1 MCGILGISSTYR
13 LIPSVTQ
20 LFQGL
25 RLLQN
30 RGYDSAG
37 IAMIKHDASQIVCH
51 KYASTTSNNSID
63 LLEQH
68 LNEELLLC
76 HTGIAHTRWATHG
89 GKTDQNA
96 HPHQSGKFAIVHNGI
111 IENHAHLREFL
122 ISQGYVFASQ
132 TDSEVIAHL
141 LSYFDTKNPNQFV
154 QTIRAV
160 MERLEGTYAIAMIC
174 VSDPQCVFAFCHGS
188 PMVIGIDKTRNISMV
203 ASESL
208 GFGNNDMECTCLPD
222 GGIAVLNNGSLSL
235 HQLYTDVPL
244 TVTSSR
250 LSLDSPIEM
259 DFDRQR
265 FNSWLE
271 KEIAE
276 QPESIQRALN
286 NGGRL
291 LNNHA
296 VKLGGLERHTVE
308 LRRLQHLVLL
318 GCGTSYYAGM
328 FALSYFRQLCG
339 FTTVTLFDGAEFTM
353 DDIPKH
359 GETGFVFLSQSGETK
374 DLQRCLALLPNDAVT
389 IGVINVVN
397 SMIAR
402 SVKCGVYLNA
412 GREVSVASTKSFTNM
427 VLVLLLIVC
436 WFSDKHFPSVHTDS
450 IRQILGDMQ
459 CLSGQFQTL
468 LDSQVEFAL
477 TLYLQNRPTTPVS
490 MFVLGRGSGEAIAL
504 EGSLKLKEVA
514 YVHAEGKS
522 AASLKHGPFALIHHG
537 LPIVFIDDGSTKIQN
552 AIHEVAA
559 RDSKVFVLGPHASQS
574 HSGVVNL
581 EIPYNATFGGL
592 LANLVIQK
600 ASMKLAYAQHLNP
613 DFPRNLAK
621 VVTVE

>member
-13 LIPSVTQ
+13 VIPSVTQ

-37 IAMIKHDASQIVCH
+37 IAMIKHNASQIVCH
-51 KYASTTSNNSID
+51 KYASSTSNNSID

-68 LNEELLLC
+68 LNEELLHC

-89 GKTDQNA
+89 GKTDENA

-111 IENHAHLREFL
+111 IENHNHLRDFL
-122 ISQGYVFASQ
+122 VSQGYVFASQ

-141 LSYFDTKNPNQFV
+141 LSYFDSQTPDQLV

-160 MERLEGTYAIAMIC
+160 MERLEGTYAVAMIC
-174 VSDPQCVFAFCHGS
+174 LSNPDCVYSFCHGS

-203 ASESL
+203 ASETL

-222 GGIAVLNNGSLSL
+222 GGIAVLNNGSLEL
-235 HQLYTDVPL
+235 HQLNTDLPL
-244 TVTSSR
+244 SVTSSR
-250 LSLDSPIEM
+250 LSLEAPIEM
-259 DFDRQR
+259 DFDRER
-265 FNSWLE
+265 FGSWLE

-276 QPESIQRALN
+276 QPESIRRALN

-291 LNNHA
+291 LNNHS
-296 VKLGGLERHTVE
+296 VKLGGLERHTSE
-308 LRRLQHLVLL
+308 LKRLEHLVLL

-328 FALSYFRQLCG
+328 FALSYFRQLCN
-339 FTTVTLFDGAEFTM
+339 FTTVTLYDGAEFTV

-359 GETGFVFLSQSGETK
+359 GDTGFVFLSQSGETK
-374 DLQRCLALLPNDAVT
+374 DLQRCLALLPTDAVT

-436 WFSDKHFPSVHTDS
+436 WFSEQQSPSVHTES
-450 IRQILGDMQ
+450 IRQILSDMQ
-459 CLSGQFQTL
+459 SLSKHFEAVL
-468 LDSQVEFAL
+468 ASSVESEL
-477 TLYLQNRPTTPVS
+477 TLYLQNRPSTPAS
-490 MFVLGRGSGEAIAL
+490 MFILGRGSGEAIAL

-514 YVHAEGKS
+514 YIHAEGKS

-552 AIHEVAA
+552 AVHEVAA
-559 RDSKVFVLGPHASQS
+559 RDSKVFVVGSHPPQS
-574 HSGVVNL
+574 HSSIVHL
-581 EIPYNATFGGL
+581 EIPYNDTFSGL

-600 ASMKLAYAQHLNP
+600 TSLCLAYAQELNP